1 MIAQTA
7 PEVYKN
13 NTISCQKC
21 TDFGKRLLVQIK
33 EHGMTDELD
42 MQCATYINKA
52 RNTVKKMNTS
62 RSAITKIFDQIRSE
76 FTGMENTIDPTK
88 TNSVPYQ
95 IQQARNAY
103 AAQKHAEEERKRR
116 EEMLRQQR
124 EQALARYKADVED
137 DYKRSFNTHTT
148 NAINS
153 LTELNAAIT
162 LDNYEAQ
169 CKAIK
174 QFPVKL
180 PDDWAAK
187 TPSNVRIPAELAD
200 MQDKLREVRTSIAL
214 KLMEQFAKQYEFEV
228 GDYRD
233 NILDTL
239 PSKKTELERMQK
251 ANEEE
256 KARMAAELKARE
268 EAEAKR
274 IEAERKRKEEEETAK
289 KKMQQET
296 AEVGNLFGQQAI
308 VTPAGYQPKT
318 SVKKRLVFHDA
329 QGVLAPCLFGGQRRD
344 NTSLSKTF
352 QRCSRNRLPTARNS
366 QTTKTTPNLSVQH
379 LSLTRTKLKQSKR
392 LCTKVDIT
400 RLARSTTLAPHGMS
414 VSLQ

>member
-1 MIAQTA
+1 MSEQTTDLTIVRKENVQMIAQSA
-7 PEVYKN
+7 PQIYKD
-13 NTISCQKC
+13 NTTSSERCTEYGQK
-21 TDFGKRLLVQIK
+21 LLAQIK
-33 EHGMTDELD
+33 ANGMNDELD
-42 MQCATYINKA
+42 MQCANYINKA
-52 RNTVKKMNTS
+52 RNTVKKMNTN

-76 FTGMENTIDPTK
+76 FTGMENSVDPNK
-88 TNSVPYQ
+88 TGSIPYQ
-95 IQQARNAY
+95 IQQERNAY
-103 AAQKHAEEERKRR
+103 AARKREEEERRRR
-116 EEMLRQQR
+116 EEIIRQQR
-124 EQALARYKADVED
+124 EQAFSRYKQDVED
-137 DYKRSFNTHTT
+137 DFKRQFNVYTT
-148 NAINS
+148 NATNELTKLNS
-153 LTELNAAIT
+153 GLTLE
-162 LDNYEAQ
+162 NYEAQ

-289 KKMQQET
+289 KKMQQEA

-329 QGVLAPCLFGGQRRD
+329 QGVLAAVSMWWSKEGQ
-344 NTSLSKTF
+344 F
-352 QRCSRNRLPTARNS
+352 
-366 QTTKTTPNLSVQH
+366 
-379 LSLTRTKLKQSKR
+379 
-392 LCTKVDIT
+392 
-400 RLARSTTLAPHGMS
+400 MS
-414 VSLQ
+414 VEDLTKIFKKQITFCEKVANDKAQPEFISSTSVSYEEEVKAK